1 MQREL
6 NELVARR
13 FGAWV
18 VNLQHRCGWHRC
30 GAAPAEASAVLYGSP
45 RPESHGV
52 TRSLIRS

>member
-18 VNLQHRCGWHRC
+18 VNLQRRRARRRCGT
-30 GAAPAEASAVLYGSP
+30 APAEASAVLDGSP
-45 RPESHGV
+45 RPESHRIA
-52 TRSLIRS
+52 RSLIRS